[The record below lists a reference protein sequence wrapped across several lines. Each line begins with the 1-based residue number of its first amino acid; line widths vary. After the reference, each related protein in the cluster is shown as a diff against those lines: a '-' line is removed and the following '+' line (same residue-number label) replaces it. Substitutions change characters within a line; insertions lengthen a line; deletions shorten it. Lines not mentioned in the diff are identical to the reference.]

1 MAKVKGSVRLAKPGD
16 QGTVIGVETHG
27 MGSGM
32 WTLIIERT
40 NPRAKV
46 RARNFVQLHG
56 DWRPIRNIYEACKGQ
71 RVKIVKSEGS
81 AYGCHGVMPLD
92 TDDEYSAC
100 KL

>member
-1 MAKVKGSVRLAKPGD
+1 MAKAKGSVRQAKVGD
-16 QGTVIGVETHG
+16 VGTVIGVETHG

-46 RARNFVQLHG
+46 RARAFSQLHG
-56 DWRPIRNIYEACKGQ
+56 DWRPIRDIYEATKGQ
-71 RVKIVKSEGS
+71 RVEIVESEGS
-81 AYGCHGVMPLD
+81 AYGCHAVRPLD
-92 TDDEYSAC
+92 TDEEYSAC